1 VAAWAVTAVEKNVW
15 GVRGE
20 GASRGEGVEG
30 GRPKVNRWDC
40 LTFTIFSSRDKTTKN
55 NISGWARAQK
65 IFAGFKISA
74 HARPVRFADGS
85 GPGQY
90 TTSLPTPVQ

>member
-30 GRPKVNRWDC
+30 GRSKVNPWDC
-40 LTFTIFSSRDKTTKN
+40 LTFTLFSSRD
-55 NISGWARAQK
+55 R
-65 IFAGFKISA
+65 
-74 HARPVRFADGS
+74 
-85 GPGQY
+85 
-90 TTSLPTPVQ
+90 